1 MAVDVASV
9 AKEFSLTEE
18 AVTSESIR
26 AFLLE
31 RLRLFDANWRARC
44 SKFGVKSLE
53 EMDGLIQRGEVEED
67 DILEDFQEVDYLCG
81 RIERVKAM
89 LEETSSPPNSIK

>member
-1 MAVDVASV
+1 MAVNIASV

-18 AVTSESIR
+18 AVSRESIR

-31 RLRLFDANWRARC
+31 QLRLFDADRRARC
-44 SKFGVKSLE
+44 AKFGVKSLA

-89 LEETSSPPNSIK
+89 LEDT